1 MKRTFKIIF
10 GSIFILLFF
19 ILLNIF
25 INIDN
30 ENFYTYFG
38 FTEKYNN
45 YNVSFNTALNNQEKK
60 IILNK
65 IKKLKNLNYSIVINE
80 YIREND
86 NLKNINVYVNATDKN
101 IKEMLPVKQKII
113 NNFSSRDKY
122 YSTSKEEDI
131 NKIALFSF
139 YNDVIY
145 SMYPFR
151 VVEDNLDLLRYDFT
165 VYYDKNLDENSVEI
179 FLKDTFSEFD
189 ISISK
194 MNAEK
199 YDEIN
204 ETKSSLF
211 YFSAVA
217 FIISALF
224 ILFNVSYR
232 LKDISILKLNG
243 YKNIDIVKY
252 IFSKD
257 ILILSLLSLLL
268 PIFLTIVIF
277 KEFNYRIM
285 IFLIVV
291 ICSSILIFIVFLISM
306 FCATLLIDRYSLN
319 DFLKNKNINNLLVNI
334 SFILLILSNIIVFPL
349 IKNDYHELIDSV
361 VAYTQ
366 LLKES
371 VNLEKIYKINIVNDT
386 NRQWE
391 FDVFDFFGDK
401 ENKIND
407 KIVKIYKEL
416 EDMNVL
422 YRFNDVI
429 LFDSSGNL
437 KSENNQKEFLAHEIN
452 KKYLDETIFYFSG
465 NKINVKNEED
475 LNVFMDK
482 ETYYKNEWSKE
493 SFVNMDINT
502 SIYLFDR
509 VNYKRI
515 SDVRLDNFDNEK
527 YPVFLYT
534 NNEKIFVKDF
544 TSNSVYIDGDFKEKV
559 DRYLIKNRYN
569 ENIKLTKINDRINN
583 YKQELLKV
591 LKTKLISILPALLS
605 ILSILASFT
614 NFYILTNKKE
624 IKILK
629 SLGYSKII
637 ISKPFIIELF
647 MTILLYL
654 IYSFLILKSISFYTI
669 ILLTVINSF
678 FAIFFIYSINN
689 IQIKNL

>member
-452 KKYLDETIFYFSG
+452 KKYLDETIFYFCG

-534 NNEKIFVKDF
+534 NNEKIFVKEF

-559 DRYLIKNRYN
+559 DRYLIKNSYN

>member
-534 NNEKIFVKDF
+534 NNEKIFVKEF